1 MYQKVRGCASVQLFP
16 IQPGCRVVVGVI
28 GAVAD
33 PTGLAGHDEDAALV
47 HVLVTLRPVGVGAA
61 DKVPAGSSGEFF

>member
-1 MYQKVRGCASVQLFP
+1 MYQKVRCCARIQLFP
-16 IQPGCRVVVGVI
+16 VHPGCGVVVGVV

-33 PTGLAGHDEDAALV
+33 PAALTGHDEDATLV
-47 HVLVTLRPVGVGAA
+47 NVLATHRPVGVGAA